1 MLKLSE
7 KDREALL
14 DSHLFRHVELELVDH
29 LLDDCE
35 VRALKKGQDL
45 FTRGD
50 PASQHVYVLLG
61 GRLGVYLDGSKS
73 DAYTVFEA
81 GECVGEMSVIDD
93 KPVSATVRAVD
104 ACRLLA
110 IPEPVLWSLINTSHD
125 VARNLLLI
133 LSLRMRHDDRVLV
146 QNLERQRELEQ
157 AASTDGLTGLRNR
170 RWMNEA
176 FKRQLDR
183 AKYDDHKP
191 ASLVL
196 VDLDQLKEHNDRGGH
211 LAGDAIICRLASVL
225 LRHLRPQDL
234 LARYA
239 GDEFCLLLPGT
250 TEPVALKVAERL
262 RAAVDKEVWV
272 DVGRGVMRATVSCGV
287 ASGETGT
294 SLEDLIDRA
303 DKALYR
309 SKQHGRNRV
318 SN

>member
-1 MLKLSE
+1 MRGLTE

-14 DSHLFRHVELELVDH
+14 HSQLFRHVELELVDH
-29 LLDDCE
+29 LLEDCE
-35 VRALKKGQDL
+35 LQPLKKGQHL
-45 FTRGD
+45 FARGD

-61 GRLGVYLDGSKS
+61 GRLSVHLDGTKS

-93 KPVSATVRAVD
+93 KPVSATVRAMD
-104 ACRLLA
+104 DCRLLA

-146 QNLERQRELEQ
+146 ENLERQRELEQ

-170 RWMNEA
+170 RWMNDA

-183 AKYDDHKP
+183 AKHDDHKA

-196 VDLDQLKEHNDRGGH
+196 VDLDQLKEINDRGGH

-225 LRHLRPQDL
+225 LHHLRPQDL

-250 TEPVALKVAERL
+250 SEPVALRVAERL
-262 RAAVDKEVWV
+262 RAAVEKEVWV
-272 DVGRGVMRATVSCGV
+272 DVGKGPMRATVSCGV
-287 ASGETGT
+287 ASGESGT

-309 SKQHGRNRV
+309 AKQHGRNRI

>member
-1 MLKLSE
+1 MRGLTE

-14 DSHLFRHVELELVDH
+14 HSQLFRHVQLELVDH
-29 LLDDCE
+29 LLDDCA
-35 VRALKKGQDL
+35 VRVLKKGREL
-45 FTRGD
+45 FARGD
-50 PASQHVYVLLG
+50 PASQHIYVLLAW
-61 GRLGVYLDGSKS
+61 RLSVHLDGAAS
-73 DAYTVFEA
+73 DVYIVFEA

-93 KPVSATVRAVD
+93 KPVSATVRAMD
-104 ACRLLA
+104 DCRLLA

-146 QNLERQRELEQ
+146 ANLERQRELEQ

-170 RWMNEA
+170 RWMNDA

-183 AKYDDHKP
+183 AKYEDHKP

-196 VDLDQLKEHNDRGGH
+196 VDLDQLKETNDRGGH

-250 TEPVALKVAERL
+250 PGPVALRVAERL
-262 RAAVDKEVWV
+262 RVAVEKEVWV
-272 DVGRGVMRATVSCGV
+272 DVGMGVMRATISCGV

-294 SLEDLIDRA
+294 SLEDLIDQA

-309 SKQHGRNRV
+309 AKQQGRNRI